1 MADKTENRINLK
13 FLARQNER
21 VLNEIASFRED
32 MTVLT
37 AIAMRLESAVDSLK
51 VAVRPLSSKLSRIES
66 RVTKLEDAR

>member
-1 MADKTENRINLK
+1 MADETAEKINLK

-51 VAVRPLSSKLSRIES
+51 VEVRALSSKLSRIEN
-66 RVTKLEDAR
+66 RVNKLEDAQ